1 MHFVAVE
8 GGIDMATQRV
18 NVTTVMK
25 LMVENGTTN
34 TGTVQYAARTI
45 SSINPEITDEDLLAI
60 GQELGTLQSHDVG
73 DIKRSDLAT
82 LITAG

>member
-1 MHFVAVE
+1 
-8 GGIDMATQRV
+8 MATQRV

-45 SSINPEITDEDLLAI
+45 GSINPAITDEDL
-60 GQELGTLQSHDVG
+60 
-73 DIKRSDLAT
+73 
-82 LITAG
+82 